1 MTTLSTDSH
10 GSWAPVPGQA
20 ECKHTVQVYADENFL
35 LEVLGRYVDEALGAG
50 DTAVVIA
57 TSPHW
62 VGLERR
68 LQALGFDRRKA
79 IEEGRYI
86 FLDAREVLARISS
99 SGIVNESK
107 FEELIDGI
115 LRDAR
120 TAPGASLR
128 HVAIFGEVVALLW
141 AEGNREQAIR
151 LEQLWNRFALK
162 HRFSLLCAYPA
173 AGFDGDPD
181 IEAFARM
188 CAEHSAVLPTESYFA
203 LKSESERLGN
213 IAHLQRKSQMLDKLE
228 ASHAEEAQF
237 RLFVDAVRDYAIFLL
252 DCEGRVSSWNAGA
265 ERINGY
271 KASEIKGR
279 HFSCFYPQ
287 EDQQAG
293 KPTAHLVVAAD
304 LGRVED
310 EAWRVRKD
318 GSKFWANVVITAIRN
333 HAGKLVGFGK
343 VTRDFT
349 DKMLADRALQDEVTE
364 RQRAQTSL
372 QESEEALRHLSR
384 HLLRTQDDERRRI
397 GRDLHDSL
405 GQSLAVL
412 KMKLDSLAVSPSGD
426 DDARDL
432 AQCVHLAEESI
443 REVRT
448 IAYLLYPPMLEEM
461 GLKSAIP
468 WYLDGFSARSGIKT
482 TFEVSPD
489 FVRLSRHAE
498 VALFRVL
505 QECLTNIHRHSGSER
520 AEVRLAKQAGNGM
533 LEIKDQGKGIASSI
547 PQPGGEDYTPGFGIG
562 LRGMRERLL
571 QLGGNLQ
578 VISGELGTTVRA
590 IVPLGA

>member
-1 MTTLSTDSH
+1 MNTLSTDSR
-10 GSWAPVPGQA
+10 GSWSPVLGQA
-20 ECKHTVQVYADENFL
+20 ECKHAVQVYADDDFL
-35 LEVLGRYVDEALGAG
+35 LEVLGRYVAEALGAG
-50 DTAVVIA
+50 NAAVVIA

-62 VGLERR
+62 TGLERR
-68 LQALGFDRRKA
+68 LQALGIDRRKA
-79 IEEGRYI
+79 LDEGRYI
-86 FLDAREVLARISS
+86 FLDAREILTRIASA
-99 SGIVNESK
+99 GILHESK
-107 FEELIDGI
+107 FAELIDGV
-115 LRDAR
+115 LQDVRNAS
-120 TAPGASLR
+120 GAQPR
-128 HVAIFGEVVALLW
+128 HVVIFGEVVALLW
-141 AEGNREQAIR
+141 AEGNREQAIH
-151 LEQLWNRFALK
+151 LEQLWNRLAQK
-162 HRFSLLCAYPA
+162 NRFSLLCAYPA
-173 AGFDGDPD
+173 SSFDGDPD

-188 CAEHSAVLPTESYFA
+188 CAEHSEVLPTETYFA
-203 LKSESERLGN
+203 LKSEKERLGN
-213 IAHLQRKSQMLDKLE
+213 VAHLQRKSQMLDKLE

-293 KPTAHLVVAAD
+293 KPDAHLVVAAD

-333 HAGKLVGFGK
+333 RAGKLVGFSK

-349 DKMLADRALQDEVTE
+349 DKMLADRALQDEVME
-364 RQRAQTSL
+364 RQRAQVSL

-405 GQSLAVL
+405 GQYLAVL
-412 KMKLDSLAVSPSGD
+412 KMKLDSLAVSPCAD
-426 DDARDL
+426 DDACEL

-482 TFEVSPD
+482 TFEVSVD

-520 AEVRLAKQAGNGM
+520 AEVRLSKQDGNGV
-533 LEIKDQGKGIASSI
+533 LEIKDQGKGIA
-547 PQPGGEDYTPGFGIG
+547 PTVTQPSGEDYTVGFGIG

-578 VISGELGTTVRA
+578 VISGEVGTTVRA

>member
-1 MTTLSTDSH
+1 V
-10 GSWAPVPGQA
+10 A
-20 ECKHTVQVYADENFL
+20 
-35 LEVLGRYVDEALGAG
+35 EALAAG
-50 DTAVVIA
+50 NAAVVIA
-57 TSPHW
+57 TSLHW
-62 VGLERR
+62 AGLERR
-68 LQALGFDRRKA
+68 LLALTIDRRKA
-79 IEEGRYI
+79 LDEGRYI
-86 FLDAREVLARISS
+86 FLDAHELLSRISS
-99 SGIVNESK
+99 SGTINESR
-107 FEELIDGI
+107 FAELIGGV

-120 TAPGASLR
+120 NAPGAQAR
-128 HVAIFGEVVALLW
+128 HVAVFGELVALLW
-141 AEGNREQAIR
+141 AEGNREQAIH
-151 LEQLWNRFALK
+151 LEQLWNRLAQK
-162 HRFSLLCAYPA
+162 NRFSLLCAYPA
-173 AGFDGDPD
+173 SSFDGDPD

-188 CAEHSAVLPTESYFA
+188 CAEHSEVLPTESYFA
-203 LKSESERLGN
+203 LTSEKERLDN
-213 IAHLQRKSQMLDKLE
+213 VAQLQHKSRMLDRLE

-271 KASEIKGR
+271 KASEIKGQ

-293 KPTAHLVVAAD
+293 KPNAHLVVAAD

-333 HAGKLVGFGK
+333 RAGELVGFGK

-349 DKMLADRALQDEVTE
+349 DKMLADRALQDEVME
-364 RQRAQTSL
+364 RQRAQVSL

-405 GQSLAVL
+405 GQYLAVL
-412 KMKLDSLAVSPSGD
+412 KMKLDSLAVSPCAD
-426 DDARDL
+426 DDASEL

-468 WYLDGFSARSGIKT
+468 WYLDGFSARSGIRT
-482 TFEVSPD
+482 TFEVGAD

-520 AEVRLAKQAGNGM
+520 AEVRLSKQEGNGV
-533 LEIKDQGKGIASSI
+533 LEIKDQGKGIAPAIS
-547 PQPGGEDYTPGFGIG
+547 QPSGEDDTAGFGIG

-578 VISGELGTTVRA
+578 VISGEVGTTIRA